1 MGSDIIGLDVN
12 GYNPYKMRN
21 EYAIKKLFKDEKKD
35 TELNT
40 GYFLLKFMDI
50 PGRLVKK
57 VEFLG
62 EYKLLITFKET
73 AEFSV
78 EMFVKRNFDVMTGKK
93 LTIEYL
99 NKEGSVLRTDT
110 YTVSKIGEIF
120 KSTLDIEE
128 EKPLEIKI
136 TFECTNHDISTCK
149 K

>member
-1 MGSDIIGLDVN
+1 MGSETIGLDIN
-12 GYNPYKMRN
+12 GYNPYKKRN
-21 EYAIKKLFKDEKKD
+21 EETIKKLFKVEKKD

-40 GYFLLKFMDI
+40 GYFLFKFMDI
-50 PGRLVKK
+50 PEKIVKK
-57 VEFLG
+57 IEFFG
-62 EYKLLITFKET
+62 EYKLLITFRET

-99 NKEGSVLRTDT
+99 NKERSVLRTDT

-120 KSTLDIEE
+120 KSALDIEE

>member
-50 PGRLVKK
+50 PERLVKK

-62 EYKLLITFKET
+62 EHKLLITFRET